1 MLFCLWFFLLEV
13 VPTATYWEFQT
24 CQGIVFYFTI
34 YVLFWYLDC
43 FLLWFESFRV
53 QKLVLLLFQSKPF
66 LLLQV
71 FNFTTTPF
79 SQKIRNCK
87 YFAMKKII
95 ILSGSI
101 SYHITVC
108 FQLKSYTVKI
118 SNFKSS
124 KDMYYYIKHFFKVS
138 KFKLLSAISFNF
150 MQNYNVSFFNQNN
163 TKWTADNFLKENINI

>member
-1 MLFCLWFFLLEV
+1 MFCFGIWTVFCFGSRVSEYKSLFFCFFNQSL
-13 VPTATYWEFQT
+13 
-24 CQGIVFYFTI
+24 FY
-34 YVLFWYLDC
+34 C
-43 FLLWFESFRV
+43 FKSSTLQLRH
-53 QKLVLLLFQSKPF
+53 LVK
-66 LLLQV
+66 
-71 FNFTTTPF
+71 
-79 SQKIRNCK
+79 KIRNCK

-163 TKWTADNFLKENINI
+163 TK